1 MYLKPKQF
9 CDERLHFRLER
20 NYIRTF
26 YKFYFEVAIWV
37 IYGFGEANMPSPF
50 SFVFGWC
57 NLINMSIHIMKYML
71 LLHLPDVSK

>member
-26 YKFYFEVAIWV
+26 YKFYFEVAIWELFMAL
-37 IYGFGEANMPSPF
+37 GK
-50 SFVFGWC
+50 
-57 NLINMSIHIMKYML
+57 LICQVL
-71 LLHLPDVSK
+71 LVLSLAGAI